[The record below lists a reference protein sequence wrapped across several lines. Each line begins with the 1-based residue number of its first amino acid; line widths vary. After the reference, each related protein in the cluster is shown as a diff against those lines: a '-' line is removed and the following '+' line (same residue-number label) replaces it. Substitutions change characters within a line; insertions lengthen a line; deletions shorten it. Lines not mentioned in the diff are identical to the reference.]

1 MSPASNPTF
10 IATADLHLGHR
21 LYGYAELE
29 DDLVDNFR
37 RVCSAAIS
45 KKVQYVVLAGDVFD
59 NNQPR
64 PDTVAVVREQSDR
77 LKQHG
82 IGLIGIA
89 GDHDCPVNGA
99 AWVELAGIQPAN
111 QVPGFAGTHYYDYSS
126 VSREEFLTR
135 LIAVDDRETVNWL
148 VLHGQVPTLFPF
160 VEPKKRLDFSDWD
173 VFGAFPSLRG
183 VILGDIHDAS
193 DGELKE
199 GGRSAFIG
207 YCGSLGIIDASELKH
222 SKHFLHWDGETM
234 HKVPFVGRRQYIR
247 VDLRGELHKTLDI
260 ERLKELVAGEQHRP
274 VFIAEADDNT
284 PVESLRKFALLQTVG
299 ITRHKL
305 VKKNKD
311 KEVEETVNIRSDLNT
326 GERIVHVLK
335 QVCDNRG
342 LGQPQYQLTL
352 ALLTAPEDAVTTLE
366 KFKQEHQHAGG

>member
-1 MSPASNPTF
+1 MSPASYPTF

-29 DDLVDNFR
+29 DDLGDNLR

-45 KKVQYVVLAGDVFD
+45 KQVQYVVLAGDVFD

-64 PDTVAVVREQSDR
+64 PDTVALVREQSVR

-82 IGLIGIA
+82 IELIGIA
-89 GDHDCPVNGA
+89 GDHDCPVNDA
-99 AWVELAGIQPAN
+99 AWVELAGVTPVN
-111 QVPGFAGTHYYDYSS
+111 QVPGFAGVHYFDYSS

-135 LIAVDDRETVNWL
+135 LMAVKDRLSVQWL

-160 VEPKKRLDFSDWD
+160 VEAKKRLDFSDWD
-173 VFGAFPSLRG
+173 VFGVFPALRG

-199 GGRSAFIG
+199 GDRAAFIG

-222 SKHFLHWDGETM
+222 SKHFLHWDGTTM
-234 HKVPFVGRRQYIR
+234 HKVPFTGRRRYVR
-247 VDLRGELHKTLDI
+247 VDLRGELHKTLDV
-260 ERLKELVAGEQHRP
+260 EKLKELVSGEPHRP
-274 VFIAEADDNT
+274 VFIAEADDGT
-284 PVESLRKFALLQTVG
+284 PADALRKFALLQTVG

-305 VKKNKD
+305 VKKSKD

-326 GERIVHVLK
+326 GERVINVLK

-342 LGQPQYQLTL
+342 LGQSQYQLTL
-352 ALLTAPEDAVTTLE
+352 SLLTSPDNAVTTLE
-366 KFKQEHQHAGG
+366 KFKQEHQYASS